1 MKGFLYIDNDKI
13 GEVDF
18 SVTDESMGGI
28 GGNLVSN
35 ENYKKYQQIIQQH
48 CTRLGI
54 SNIDNFN
61 FRIML
66 EDNTELI
73 PQGGIGITDLVEFD
87 EVYVESAGL
96 DLSMLKRELSNKSGK

>member
-18 SVTDESMGGI
+18 KVTDESMGGI
-28 GGNLVSN
+28 GGNLISN

-48 CTRLGI
+48 CTSLGI

-73 PQGGIGITDLVEFD
+73 PQGGIGITDLAEFD